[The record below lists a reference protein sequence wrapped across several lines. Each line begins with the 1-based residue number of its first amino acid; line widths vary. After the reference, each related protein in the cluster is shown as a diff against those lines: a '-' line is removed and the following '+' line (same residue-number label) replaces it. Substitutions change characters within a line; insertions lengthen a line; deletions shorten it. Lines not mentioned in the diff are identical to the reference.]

1 MCCAKLIISRP
12 VPPGVTKFKLISQNR
27 LEPAIG
33 ATATLWHFLFA
44 IGKRH
49 LNLPALRIRVTEAYS
64 MPKLITTQTRIA
76 DLGKPRIVIIGGG
89 FGGLEVA
96 KGLLDSKTQIVLFDK
111 YNHHTFQPLLY
122 QVATSALETSSI
134 VFPFRKRF
142 AKAKDFFFRL
152 GEVSRIRPEENCI
165 ETSIGSVKYDFLVIA
180 TGAETNFYGLTDV
193 EKNAYPMKTII
204 DSIKLRNVIIK
215 NFEVALLV
223 DDEETMNSYMDY
235 VIVGGGPTGV
245 ELAGAIAELKRHVFP
260 KDYPELDVNKM
271 DIHLVEATPRLLNG
285 MSEIAGR
292 KAHEYLEKMGV
303 HVHLNA
309 AVKSYDGYEVV
320 FGSGKKLVS
329 KTLIWA
335 AGVKGNA
342 VAGLNAESFGRSARL
357 KVDPFNR
364 VKGYDNIFAI
374 GDVAVMEGDPK
385 FPNGHPMM
393 APPAMQQGE
402 LLAKNLLRLIQK
414 KPLKP
419 FEYKDKGAMATVGRN
434 KAVVDLKQFRFQGFF
449 AWFVWMF
456 VHLLSLIGFRN
467 KVFVFINW
475 FFSYFSY
482 DKSNRLIIA
491 RPKDG
496 VH

>member
-1 MCCAKLIISRP
+1 
-12 VPPGVTKFKLISQNR
+12 
-27 LEPAIG
+27 
-33 ATATLWHFLFA
+33 
-44 IGKRH
+44 
-49 LNLPALRIRVTEAYS
+49 

-76 DLGKPRIVIIGGG
+76 ELGKPRVIIIGGG

-96 KGLLDSKTQIVLFDK
+96 KGLVNSKMQTVLFDK

-142 AKAKDFFFRL
+142 AKARDFYFRL
-152 GEVSRIRPEENCI
+152 GEVNKIRPESNCI
-165 ETSIGSVKYDFLVIA
+165 ETSIGSIRYDYLVIA
-180 TGAETNFYGLTDV
+180 TGAETNFYGLQDV
-193 EKNAYPMKTII
+193 EKNSHPMKTII
-204 DSIKLRNVIIK
+204 DAIKLRNIIIK
-215 NFEVALLV
+215 NFEVALLLE
-223 DDEETMNSYMDY
+223 DEEAMNSYMDY

-245 ELAGAIAELKRHVFP
+245 ELAGAISELKRHVFP
-260 KDYPELDVNKM
+260 RDYPELDVRKM

-285 MSEIAGR
+285 MSDIAGE
-292 KAHEYLEKMGV
+292 KALQYLQEMGV
-303 HVHLNA
+303 HVHLNS
-309 AVKSYDGYEVV
+309 AVKSYDGYQVV
-320 FGSGKKLVS
+320 FSSGQTLVS

-335 AGVKGNA
+335 AGVKGNP
-342 VAGLNAESFGRSARL
+342 VPGLTAESLGRSSRI
-357 KVDPFNR
+357 KVDAFNR
-364 VKGYDNIFAI
+364 VKGYENIFAI
-374 GDVAVMEGDPK
+374 GDAALMEGDPG

-393 APPAMQQGE
+393 APPAMQQGD
-402 LLAKNLLRLIQK
+402 LLAANIDRLIHN

-419 FEYKDKGAMATVGRN
+419 FRYNDKGAMATVGRN
-434 KAVVDLKQFRFQGFF
+434 KAVVDLGKVHLQGFF
-449 AWFVWMF
+449 AWFIWMF

-475 FFSYFSY
+475 FVSYFSY